1 MMLVNEPLY
10 ARKELDLLDKDA
22 TPEILYTA
30 KNYLLDGYTISFIET
45 QNMDQRNVKWLI
57 LVDK

>member
-22 TPEILYTA
+22 TPEIMCTA

-45 QNMDQRNVKWLI
+45 QNMEPTQCKVVNIGR
-57 LVDK
+57 